1 MNRMNDPAAVAREYA
16 DESRFAIRASAW
28 ARASGP
34 DAVALAREAV
44 AEVAPQ
50 RVLEV
55 GCGRGESAAWIRANV
70 TPEVVAVDQS
80 ERMVALAR
88 EDGVEAQV
96 GDVQALPFA
105 DGSFDCVLAAWM
117 LYHVPDLDRGLAE
130 IARVLRAGGRLV
142 AVTNSVRHTQE
153 LRELAGGEFLLGF
166 NAENGEEILLRHF
179 ARVERRSADG
189 EVVFSPEEARAYVEA
204 SISLWAGDR
213 LAELTEPIRV
223 TKAPV
228 VFVAT
233 KA

>member
-1 MNRMNDPAAVAREYA
+1 
-16 DESRFAIRASAW
+16 
-28 ARASGP
+28 
-34 DAVALAREAV
+34 LREAV
-44 AEVAPQ
+44 AEVEPR

-70 TPEVVAVDQS
+70 TSDLVAVDQS

-88 EDGVEAQV
+88 ERGVEAIV
-96 GDVQALPFA
+96 GDVQELPFEN
-105 DGSFDCVLAAWM
+105 GSFDCVLAAWM

-130 IARVLRAGGRLV
+130 IARVLRPGGRLV

-153 LRELAGGEFLLGF
+153 LRALVGGEFLLGF
-166 NAENGEEILLRHF
+166 NAENGEELLGRHF
-179 ARVERRSADG
+179 GRVERRSADG
-189 EVVFSPEEARAYVEA
+189 EVVFSPDEARAYVEA
-204 SISLWAGDR
+204 SISLWNGAG

-233 KA
+233 KS